1 MYRPHD
7 PLTAAPML
15 WTVYGFGRRKRWQR
29 EDLAVFFDQAAA
41 TDFALHPEVHGFEK
55 RNVYMA
61 APRYDRRG

>member
-7 PLTAAPML
+7 PLTAAPMR
-15 WTVYGFGRRKRWQR
+15 WPVYGFNGICHR
-29 EDLAVFFDQAAA
+29 ETLAVFFDQAAA

-61 APRYDRRG
+61 APRYNRRTI

>member
-7 PLTAAPML
+7 PLTFVPML
-15 WTVYGFGRRKRWQR
+15 WPVYGFAEDRFGRQT
-29 EDLAVFFDQAAA
+29 LAVFFDQAAA